1 MKYIF
6 LNNCNEISL
15 YLQPFL
21 AHNSIVT
28 FGRNVHLI
36 SIKFL
41 KQMRIVHYNAIHKKT
56 CKSHKICSLHAK
68 KLIFSF
74 EFHLKMQWRWR
85 RCTVALGAD
94 RMPKVS
100 VGYSNRR
107 RLIILWRVVALQKK
121 KDQVLAPYCFNAPS
135 PGLFMKNCHKKA
147 HIFTLPSCNLCK

>member
-1 MKYIF
+1 MGQSFFKNDFQINHIYVKLFQKFKSVKWNTFF

-107 RLIILWRVVALQKK
+107 RLIILWRVEALQK
-121 KDQVLAPYCFNAPS
+121 N
-135 PGLFMKNCHKKA
+135 
-147 HIFTLPSCNLCK
+147 I